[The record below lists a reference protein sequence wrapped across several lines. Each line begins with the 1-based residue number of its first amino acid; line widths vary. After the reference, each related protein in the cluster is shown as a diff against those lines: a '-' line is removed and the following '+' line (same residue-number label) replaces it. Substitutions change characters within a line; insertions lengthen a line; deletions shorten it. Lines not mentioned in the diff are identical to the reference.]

1 MRVRIKICGITNP
14 AAAVAASDTGADAV
28 GFVFYPPSPRNLA
41 PDTAADLA
49 RHVSPLVTRVAV
61 FRSPE
66 SREIMNVASRFH
78 PHVIQVE
85 PTADVVAAIPDSV
98 ALLPVFHEGSHL
110 EDEVAAFAP
119 RSGGAAPTIVLEA
132 AGTGGHGLAPDWDRA
147 AKLAKST
154 NLVLAG
160 GLSPDNVADAIRT
173 VRPWAVDVS
182 SGVESSPGVK
192 DPKLIAAFVAAV
204 RETEREIS
212 ASMEMSQ

>member
-1 MRVRIKICGITNP
+1 MRVRIKICGITDP

-28 GFVFYPPSPRNLA
+28 GFVFYPPSPRNLE
-41 PDTAADLA
+41 PDAATDLA

-66 SREIMNVASRFH
+66 RRDIIKVASTFH

-85 PTADVVAAIPDSV
+85 PTADIVAAIPDSV
-98 ALLPVFHEGSHL
+98 ALLPVFHEGPNL
-110 EDEVAAFAP
+110 DNEVAGLATL
-119 RSGGAAPTIVLEA
+119 SGAAPTIVLEA
-132 AGTGGHGLAPDWDRA
+132 AGTGGRGLTPDWDRA

-160 GLSPDNVADAIRT
+160 GLSPDNVVEAIRT

-204 RETEREIS
+204 REAE
-212 ASMEMSQ
+212 MEMSQ

>member
-1 MRVRIKICGITNP
+1 MRVRIKICGITDP

-28 GFVFYPPSPRNLA
+28 GFVFYPPSPRNLE
-41 PDTAADLA
+41 PDAATDLA
-49 RHVSPLVTRVAV
+49 RHLSPLVTRVAV

-66 SREIMNVASRFH
+66 GRDIIKVASTFH

-85 PTADVVAAIPDSV
+85 PTADIVAAIPDSV
-98 ALLPVFHEGSHL
+98 ALLSVFHEGPNL
-110 EDEVAAFAP
+110 DNEVAGLATL
-119 RSGGAAPTIVLEA
+119 SGAAPTIVLEA
-132 AGTGGHGLAPDWDRA
+132 AGTGGRGLTPDWDRA

-160 GLSPDNVADAIRT
+160 GLSPDNVAEAIRT

-204 RETEREIS
+204 REAE
-212 ASMEMSQ
+212 MEMSQ

>member
-1 MRVRIKICGITNP
+1 MRVRIKICGITDP
-14 AAAVAASDTGADAV
+14 TAAVAASDTGADAV
-28 GFVFYPPSPRNLA
+28 GFVFYPPSPRNLE
-41 PDTAADLA
+41 PDAATDLA

-66 SREIMNVASRFH
+66 SREIKDVVSRFH

-85 PTADVVAAIPDSV
+85 PSAQSVAAIPDSV
-98 ALLPVFHEGSHL
+98 ALLPVFHEGPHL
-110 EDEVAAFAP
+110 EDEVAAFIP
-119 RSGGAAPTIVLEA
+119 RSGAAPTIVLEA
-132 AGTGGHGLAPDWDRA
+132 AGTGGRGLAPDWDRA

-154 NLVLAG
+154 HLVLAG
-160 GLSPDNVADAIRT
+160 GLSPDNVADAIRL

-192 DPKLIAAFVAAV
+192 DPKLIGAFVATV

-212 ASMEMSQ
+212 ASMEMLP

>member
-1 MRVRIKICGITNP
+1 MRVRIKICGITDP

-28 GFVFYPPSPRNLA
+28 GFVFYPPSPRNLE
-41 PDTAADLA
+41 PDAATDLA
-49 RHVSPLVTRVAV
+49 RHLSPLVTRVAV

-66 SREIMNVASRFH
+66 GRDIIKVASTFH

-85 PTADVVAAIPDSV
+85 PTADIVAAIPDSV
-98 ALLPVFHEGSHL
+98 ALLPVFHEGPNL
-110 EDEVAAFAP
+110 DNEVAGLATL
-119 RSGGAAPTIVLEA
+119 SGAAPTIVLEA
-132 AGTGGHGLAPDWDRA
+132 AGTGGRGLTPDWDRA

-160 GLSPDNVADAIRT
+160 GLSPDNVVEAIRT

-182 SGVESSPGVK
+182 SGVESSPGIK

-204 RETEREIS
+204 REAE
-212 ASMEMSQ
+212 MEMSQ

>member
-1 MRVRIKICGITNP
+1 MRVRIKICGITDP
-14 AAAVAASDTGADAV
+14 AAAIAASDRGADAV
-28 GFVFYPPSPRNLA
+28 GFVFYPPSPRNLELDA
-41 PDTAADLA
+41 AADLA

-66 SREIMNVASRFH
+66 GRDIINVASTFH

-85 PTADVVAAIPDSV
+85 PTADIVAAIPHGI
-98 ALLPVFHEGSHL
+98 ALLPVFHEGPHL
-110 EDEVAAFAP
+110 ENEVAALAAP
-119 RSGGAAPTIVLEA
+119 SGTAPTIVLEA
-132 AGTGGHGLAPDWDRA
+132 AGTGGRGLTPDWDRA
-147 AKLAKST
+147 ATLAKST

-204 RETEREIS
+204 REAE
-212 ASMEMSQ
+212 MEMSQ

>member
-1 MRVRIKICGITNP
+1 MRVRIKICGITDP

-28 GFVFYPPSPRNLA
+28 GFVFYPPSPRNLE
-41 PDTAADLA
+41 PDAATDLA
-49 RHVSPLVTRVAV
+49 RHLSPLVTRVAV

-66 SREIMNVASRFH
+66 GRDIIKVASTFH

-85 PTADVVAAIPDSV
+85 PTADIVAAIPDNV
-98 ALLPVFHEGSHL
+98 ALLPVFHEGPNL
-110 EDEVAAFAP
+110 DNEVAGLATL
-119 RSGGAAPTIVLEA
+119 SGAAPTIVLEA
-132 AGTGGHGLAPDWDRA
+132 AGTGGRGLTPDWDRA

-154 NLVLAG
+154 HVVLAG
-160 GLSPDNVADAIRT
+160 GRSPDNVAEAIHT

-204 RETEREIS
+204 REAE
-212 ASMEMSQ
+212 MEMSQ

>member
-1 MRVRIKICGITNP
+1 MRVRIKICGITDP
-14 AAAVAASDTGADAV
+14 AAAVAASDTGANAV
-28 GFVFYPPSPRNLA
+28 GFVFYPPSPRNLEL
-41 PDTAADLA
+41 DAATDLA

-66 SREIMNVASRFH
+66 ARDIINVASTFH

-85 PTADVVAAIPDSV
+85 PTADIVEAIPNSV
-98 ALLPVFHEGSHL
+98 ALLPVFHEGPHL
-110 EDEVAAFAP
+110 ENEVAALATP
-119 RSGGAAPTIVLEA
+119 PGAAPTIVLEA
-132 AGTGGHGLAPDWDRA
+132 AGTGGRGLTPDWDRA

-204 RETEREIS
+204 RDAEREIS
-212 ASMEMSQ
+212 ASMEMSR

>member
-1 MRVRIKICGITNP
+1 MRVRIKICGITDP
-14 AAAVAASDTGADAV
+14 TAAVAASDAGADAV
-28 GFVFYPPSPRNLA
+28 GFVFYPPSPRNLE
-41 PDTAADLA
+41 PDAATDLA

-66 SREIMNVASRFH
+66 SREIKDVVSRFH

-85 PTADVVAAIPDSV
+85 PSAQSVAAIPDSV
-98 ALLPVFHEGSHL
+98 ALLPVFHEGPHL
-110 EDEVAAFAP
+110 EDEVAAFIP
-119 RSGGAAPTIVLEA
+119 RSGAAPTIVLEA
-132 AGTGGHGLAPDWDRA
+132 AGTGGRGLAPDWDRA

-154 NLVLAG
+154 HLVLAG
-160 GLSPDNVADAIRT
+160 GLSPDNVADAIRL

-204 RETEREIS
+204 REAE
-212 ASMEMSQ
+212 MEMSQ

>member
-1 MRVRIKICGITNP
+1 MRVRIKICGITDP

-28 GFVFYPPSPRNLA
+28 GFVFYPPSPRNLE
-41 PDTAADLA
+41 PDAATDLA

-66 SREIMNVASRFH
+66 SREIKDVVSRFH

-85 PTADVVAAIPDSV
+85 PSAQSVAAIPDSV
-98 ALLPVFHEGSHL
+98 ALLPVFHEGPHL
-110 EDEVAAFAP
+110 EDEVAALIP
-119 RSGGAAPTIVLEA
+119 RSGAAPTIVLEA
-132 AGTGGHGLAPDWDRA
+132 AGTGGRGLAPDWDRA

-154 NLVLAG
+154 HLVLAG
-160 GLSPDNVADAIRT
+160 GLSPDNVADAIRL

-212 ASMEMSQ
+212 ASMEMLP